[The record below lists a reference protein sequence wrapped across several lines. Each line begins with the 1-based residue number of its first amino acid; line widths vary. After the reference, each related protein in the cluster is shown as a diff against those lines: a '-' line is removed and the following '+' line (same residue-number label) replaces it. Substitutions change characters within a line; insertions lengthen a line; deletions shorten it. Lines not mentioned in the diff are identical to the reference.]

1 MATSAGKTLVPQ
13 NRRPGEV
20 ARTGRRQR
28 QPVRRPEG
36 QADARSACDGANAS
50 VLKYDILTAL
60 LAFGL
65 HDEAA
70 GARLAPR
77 LAVLITARF
86 NWQSET
92 LIVGQKEIARLWG
105 VTERTAK
112 REIALMRAR
121 GWLIVRRPAARGRVT
136 EHGIDLARLL
146 ADTRPVWDA
155 VGPDFAARLSHGDT
169 APDNVVPFVRAEAP
183 VADGTLW
190 ARFPSGSGT
199 GPDAARVVVR
209 QPRRGRAGGGTGDA
223 GGAVEV
229 RRGYVATHF
238 STRSWRPSAR
248 STRRCANCA
257 LSRGRAGGGIRRWGW
272 TGASPPRLTLRRRR
286 GGSWSG

>member
-1 MATSAGKTLVPQ
+1 MHA
-13 NRRPGEV
+13 
-20 ARTGRRQR
+20 ARVTGRH
-28 QPVRRPEG
+28 
-36 QADARSACDGANAS
+36 AS
-50 VLKYDILTAL
+50 VVKYDILTAL

-190 ARFPSGSGT
+190 GQVSERLWQRNRTLHASWFGNLAEAGREAGRVTLAAPSRFVA
-199 GPDAARVVVR
+199 DH
-209 QPRRGRAGGGTGDA
+209 
-223 GGAVEV
+223 
-229 RRGYVATHF
+229 VATHF
-238 STRSWRPSAR
+238 STLILEAFGEVDPTVRELRLVAR
-248 STRRCANCA
+248 
-257 LSRGRAGGGIRRWGW
+257 
-272 TGASPPRLTLRRRR
+272 
-286 GGSWSG
+286 